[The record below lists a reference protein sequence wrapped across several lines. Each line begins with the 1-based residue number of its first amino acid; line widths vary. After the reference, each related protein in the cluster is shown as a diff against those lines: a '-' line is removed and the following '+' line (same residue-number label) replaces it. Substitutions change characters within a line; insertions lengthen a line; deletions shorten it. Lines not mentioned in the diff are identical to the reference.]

1 MLIDY
6 KKELLDQFTLNELHL
21 ILIKFIPYICNY
33 NFNNEDAIAFIV
45 EVS

>member
-21 ILIKFIPYICNY
+21 ILIKFIPYIC
-33 NFNNEDAIAFIV
+33 ITI
-45 EVS
+45 SIMKTQLHLLLK